1 MNKRMGSKQLE
12 SLNLSGS
19 AEIPE
24 VDVEETAEGAIEISS
39 KNMGQ
44 NSRRA
49 YLRELRKVV
58 ENADVILHVLD
69 ARDPIGTRSSAVLE
83 LVASNY
89 RKKLV
94 YILNKADLVPREVLV
109 GWLAYLRQ
117 TNPVIPF
124 KSNTQNQK
132 ANLGMT
138 KGRVSK
144 ENTSL
149 HTNQA
154 VGTEELIGLLKNYAR
169 SGDTKASICVGVVG
183 YPNVGKSSLINSLMR
198 TRVAGVSSTP
208 GFTTSMQ
215 EVILD
220 KTIRILDSPGIVFAD
235 GDSAATALRNCVSVE
250 EMTDILTPIQAI
262 LERCPPQYLMQL
274 YNIPRFSDGDC
285 MGFLALVAR
294 ATGKLKK
301 GGVPNTDMAARSI
314 LHDWNDGK
322 IKYYCIPPAV
332 SADKSRVGADD
343 ATSDTRIV
351 NKFSDELDVDAL
363 AQGVIGALS
372 ARQQGVDESVYVG
385 IGTIGENMADV
396 LSEEAMD
403 TTEMDESTSTVHS
416 KTAKLASGRKVGSA
430 KKASKVSG
438 GNKGSSNVP
447 YDFDT
452 DFK

>member
-1 MNKRMGSKQLE
+1 MNKRMGGKQLE
-12 SLNLSGS
+12 SLKLSAGGDLSMVTTDEVEQADGS
-19 AEIPE
+19 T
-24 VDVEETAEGAIEISS
+24 EESF

-58 ENADVILHVLD
+58 ESADVILHVLD
-69 ARDPIGTRSSAVLE
+69 ARDPIGTRSSAVRE
-83 LVASNY
+83 LVSSNLHK
-89 RKKLV
+89 RLV

-109 GWLAYLRQ
+109 NWLAYLRQ

-132 ANLGMT
+132 SNLGMA

-144 ENTSL
+144 ETTSL

-169 SGDTKASICVGVVG
+169 SGEGKTSICVGVVG

-198 TRVAGVSSTP
+198 SRVAGVSSVP

-235 GDSAATALRNCVSVE
+235 GDSSATALRNCVSVE
-250 EMTDILTPIQAI
+250 EMTDVLTPIQAI
-262 LERCPPQYLMQL
+262 LERCPAQYLMQL

-294 ATGKLKK
+294 STGKLKK
-301 GGVPNTDMAARSI
+301 GGIPNTDMAARSV

-322 IKYYCIPPAV
+322 IKYYCIPPALATAAPQPSSEGSQTKIV
-332 SADKSRVGADD
+332 QSFSEELNIDLLAEGVVGA
-343 ATSDTRIV
+343 
-351 NKFSDELDVDAL
+351 LD
-363 AQGVIGALS
+363 S
-372 ARQQGVDESVYVG
+372 QQRDVDESIYVG
-385 IGTIGENMADV
+385 IGGVGGEMSDI
-396 LSEEAMD
+396 LDDPSMDCTEESASAAQA
-403 TTEMDESTSTVHS
+403 STQ
-416 KTAKLASGRKVGSA
+416 LAA
-430 KKASKVSG
+430 KKSVEKKKSSRKTLKVAAASS
-438 GNKGSSNVP
+438 VP

>member
-1 MNKRMGSKQLE
+1 MNKRMGVNQLDSLKLTTAGPSQEMEDEE
-12 SLNLSGS
+12 SELQENSM
-19 AEIPE
+19 AESE
-24 VDVEETAEGAIEISS
+24 
-39 KNMGQ
+39 KHMGQ

-49 YLRELRKVV
+49 YLKELRKVV

-69 ARDPIGTRSSAVLE
+69 ARDPLGTRSSAVQE

-89 RKKLV
+89 RKRLV

-109 GWLAYLRQ
+109 NWLAYLRQ

-132 ANLGMT
+132 SNLGMV

-144 ENTSL
+144 DTTSL

-169 SGDTKASICVGVVG
+169 SGEGKTAICVGVVG

-198 TRVAGVSSTP
+198 SRVAGVSSVP

-250 EMTDILTPIQAI
+250 EMTDVLTPIQAI
-262 LERCPPQYLMQL
+262 LERCPAQYLMQL

-294 ATGKLKK
+294 STGKLKK
-301 GGVPNTDMAARSI
+301 GGIPNTDMAARSV

-322 IKYYCIPPAV
+322 IKYYCIPPALSV
-332 SADKSRVGADD
+332 KSNSNDRSATETKILDAFSAELDIDLLAEGVVGA
-343 ATSDTRIV
+343 
-351 NKFSDELDVDAL
+351 LDSH
-363 AQGVIGALS
+363 Q
-372 ARQQGVDESVYVG
+372 RGVDEDIYVG
-385 IGTIGENMADV
+385 INGVGEGMSDV
-396 LSEEAMD
+396 LDDSNMD
-403 TTEMDESTSTVHS
+403 AAETVGRVASTQSS
-416 KTAKLASGRKVGSA
+416 KAPTKRKGLAKSASASRSA
-430 KKASKVSG
+430 T
-438 GNKGSSNVP
+438 SNTP